1 MVIKKA
7 LLLIFTAGLFMLTGC
22 GFYSHTGASVPVDAK
37 TFSVAYINNVASIV
51 MPTLSQIMTEK
62 LKTKFINETTLKL
75 AQSDGDIRFSGKILS
90 YTTAPVAVQGNQQN
104 AVNRLTVT
112 VEITYENTKEEGK
125 NFTQQFTNFV
135 DYPATQ
141 NFASIEADLVNQV
154 TDILIQDIFNR
165 AFINW

>member
-1 MVIKKA
+1 M
-7 LLLIFTAGLFMLTGC
+7 
-22 GFYSHTGASVPVDAK
+22 
-37 TFSVAYINNVASIV
+37 
-51 MPTLSQIMTEK
+51 E